1 MQKETPYQSV
11 WIAANPKEEANQK
24 NMFQLFN
31 MWLMLHNQDV
41 WLSCFLIRCQK
52 YILQLKSS
60 ITASLLPKQLQ
71 SVLQVFN

>member
-1 MQKETPYQSV
+1 MQKKSHTSLV
-11 WIAANPKEEANQK
+11 WIAANSKEEPNQK
-24 NMFQLFN
+24 NMLQLFN

-41 WLSCFLIRCQK
+41 WLSSFLIRCQN

-60 ITASLLPKQLQ
+60 ITASLFQKKLQ